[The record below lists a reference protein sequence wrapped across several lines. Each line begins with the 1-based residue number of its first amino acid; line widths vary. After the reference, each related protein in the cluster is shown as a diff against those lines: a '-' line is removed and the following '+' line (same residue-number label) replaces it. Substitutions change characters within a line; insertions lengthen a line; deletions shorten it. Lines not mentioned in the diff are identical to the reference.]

1 MALKLPGADD
11 LSAPVSGRSGRPIAS
26 YDASAIGRGI
36 AQAGQGMQALA
47 AGLKMH
53 DAQEKKKVD
62 QASAFETQSRYLQF
76 EEQQR
81 KAFADA
87 ILSAPVGAD
96 GFSAQQA
103 DTYRKSAREF
113 MKSVPDDLKPEYDQT
128 LFKLETAITS
138 KADTFAVQERDRV
151 AQTKIADGQNIIL
164 QGLQDNPAAWR
175 DADAQAEALV
185 RNSGRTAID
194 QDMDLR
200 EWRKRRAEALWE
212 VDSRTNGPEARERL
226 GIAPAD
232 GGSGVD
238 QFVNRII
245 RVESGGRADA
255 KNPNSSATGPGQ
267 FIASTWLG
275 MVKKYRPDLMAGR
288 SAGEVL
294 ALRTDPSLSRE
305 MTRLYAQENANFLAA
320 QGLAQTPGNIYL
332 AHFLGPRG
340 AAQVLKAAPGAPIES
355 IVGADAVKANGFL
368 SGKSASWVASWAEK
382 KMGGAGGSVVAP
394 EYADLPYE
402 DRVKLYDT
410 SLAQEKREQEAAAVQ
425 LRAQQ
430 AAFKDALALGI
441 ETGTV
446 VSRQEILGAN
456 IGDGDKATLLKAL
469 EAKLKQDGGV
479 AEAIAAFQ
487 AGTLRTDPYSADD
500 RKTIDGVYSAFE
512 RSLPSE
518 HLQSATDELIA
529 SSGIVPRKV
538 HNAIRAGIESTVP
551 SDVEAA
557 LLQADRIARINPAIL
572 GRGDGGS
579 EIQKKA
585 DLFDVLTRSMGYSS
599 ADAAKRI
606 AEQNDPEKA
615 RQRAA
620 LLASEPVKEMLKKV
634 DDTTIAKA
642 ISGVSLLGWE
652 LGEHEAQ
659 RAGMVSEYKAIL
671 QETIVDAN
679 GNEAVAKE
687 LANKRFERLY
697 GASDLMFTNRGWRNV
712 VTRLPPEKVYEP
724 LPDGSFDYIGNQ
736 LRETLAAEGVE
747 FDDVWLAADEDTET
761 FFQNGEP
768 PRYRI
773 VYEQNGE
780 VQVYPLPF
788 YADRAAALEAYD
800 AEQQRLLDERRQQM
814 EQNRAA
820 ELHRYPEGREGPERF
835 SNDGLYFGVAREDSP
850 MGRISR
856 ERMEQAEETRRRV
869 APLIEQ
875 DRQER
880 EAFDALDP
888 EAQRER
894 GLDDYLDGPILP
906 GRR

>member
-1 MALKLPGADD
+1 MALKLPGAND
-11 LSAPVSGRSGRPIAS
+11 LNAPVSGRSGRPIAS
-26 YDASAIGRGI
+26 YDASAIGKGI

-87 ILSAPVGAD
+87 ILNAPVGAD

-138 KADTFAVQERDRV
+138 KADAFAVQERDRV
-151 AQTKIADGQNIIL
+151 AQTKIADGQNVIL
-164 QGLQDNPAAWR
+164 QGLQDNPAGWR

-441 ETGTV
+441 ETGSV

-456 IGDGDKATLLKAL
+456 IGDGDKVTLLKAL
-469 EAKLKQDGGV
+469 ETKLKQDAGV
-479 AEAIAAFQ
+479 SELTANILAGSPAASVNPFDDEQRKIADKTYDAMERAVPNEQKGVVTDAFVNATGYIPQRVQ
-487 AGTLRTDPYSADD
+487 AVVRQGALSTDPGILAGAMSQADALQTAAPISFEAFAGGSD
-500 RKTIDGVYSAFE
+500 VRNRLADFRHFVNDLGMSGEEAAREMLRRADPAAKANREVLKTEAAKFVKGLSVAQVTDAFDTFWGPGGE
-512 RSLPSE
+512 P
-518 HLQSATDELIA
+518 
-529 SSGIVPRKV
+529 G
-538 HNAIRAGIESTVP
+538 AGIMPEQSSV
-551 SDVEAA
+551 
-557 LLQADRIARINPAIL
+557 LLAEYR
-572 GRGDGGS
+572 
-579 EIQKKA
+579 E
-585 DLFDVLTRSMGYSS
+585 
-599 ADAAKRI
+599 I
-606 AEQNDPEKA
+606 AENAYYATGGDEGLAKA
-615 RQRAA
+615 RA
-620 LLASEPVKEMLKKV
+620 LAEIKTRWNVSS
-634 DDTTIAKA
+634 
-642 ISGVSLLGWE
+642 ISGSP
-652 LGEHEAQ
+652 H
-659 RAGMVSEYKAIL
+659 
-671 QETIVDAN
+671 
-679 GNEAVAKE
+679 
-687 LANKRFERLY
+687 
-697 GASDLMFTNRGWRNV
+697 LM
-712 VTRLPPEKVYEP
+712 RLPPELHYPPVGGSHEYLRADAMETAKAYAADFGRKVDNVAIWSDARTRADIEMGRPARYRLFYQYTE
-724 LPDGSFDYIGNQ
+724 DGQTKFDEVLSGRWGVDAEVVQKASDEN
-736 LRETLAAEGVE
+736 RARFLAAQER
-747 FDDVWLAADEDTET
+747 D
-761 FFQNGEP
+761 
-768 PRYRI
+768 
-773 VYEQNGE
+773 
-780 VQVYPLPF
+780 
-788 YADRAAALEAYD
+788 AAANE
-800 AEQQRLLDERRQQM
+800 
-814 EQNRAA
+814 
-820 ELHRYPEGREGPERF
+820 
-835 SNDGLYFGVAREDSP
+835 
-850 MGRISR
+850 I
-856 ERMEQAEETRRRV
+856 
-869 APLIEQ
+869 
-875 DRQER
+875 ER
-880 EAFDALDP
+880 EAAERAREIATDPTREGWIKALDVEGEIVRGRTKAHALRAQEDAEEAEPDRPRFEDDP
-888 EAQRER
+888 EAREQAR
-894 GLDDYLDGPILP
+894 RLSERTQG
-906 GRR
+906 GRF